1 VDYRKETGN
10 GQIHFGWAELDN
22 PGDPPLAVINGP
34 VRAVVGQ
41 PVTFT
46 ARNSSVAEGH
56 RLIGFEWNFG
66 DGATGNGI
74 DVTHVY
80 NSAGKFT
87 VSLTA
92 IDDKGLRDTTEEEI
106 EIIAT
111 PVTPQPDQPPV
122 AIIIAPSKARVGD
135 VVTFDASQSVCSNP
149 CVSFAWDFGDGSKA
163 NAIKVQHVYRRTGDY
178 NVILTLTDNKGLQ
191 GTPALVGQQV
201 TFDARSSDPGSS
213 PITVYQ
219 WNFGDG
225 SDPVETSNP
234 VVTHNYNS
242 PNDYTAS
249 LNVINAQGLQSNT
262 SDGVTVLASV
272 PPGDTPTPTTAP
284 PVDTPTPIPPEE
296 DTPTPIPPEEDTP
309 TPIPPEEDTPTPIP
323 PEEDTPTPEV
333 EPPIAPTPTETPTE
347 IPPDEHSG
355 DINGDIEIE

>member
-1 VDYRKETGN
+1 VVNDNFFSIRWTRTAHFDSDKYIFRLAVEGGARVWLDGQILIDSWDQTAFRELETTKDVSVGNHGLRVDYRKETGN

-80 NSAGKFT
+80 NSAGKST
-87 VSLTA
+87 VSLTV

-191 GTPALVGQQV
+191 GT
-201 TFDARSSDPGSS
+201 
-213 PITVYQ
+213 
-219 WNFGDG
+219 
-225 SDPVETSNP
+225 
-234 VVTHNYNS
+234 
-242 PNDYTAS
+242 
-249 LNVINAQGLQSNT
+249 SNT
-262 SDGVTVLASV
+262 VVRIRDAAA
-272 PPGDTPTPTTAP
+272 TA
-284 PVDTPTPIPPEE
+284 TPIPPT
-296 DTPTPIPPEEDTP
+296 DTP
-309 TPIPPEEDTPTPIP
+309 
-323 PEEDTPTPEV
+323 V
-333 EPPIAPTPTETPTE
+333 APTVTTTAVPE
-347 IPPDEHSG
+347 IQPDASFT
-355 DINGDIEIE
+355 INPKMITRRP